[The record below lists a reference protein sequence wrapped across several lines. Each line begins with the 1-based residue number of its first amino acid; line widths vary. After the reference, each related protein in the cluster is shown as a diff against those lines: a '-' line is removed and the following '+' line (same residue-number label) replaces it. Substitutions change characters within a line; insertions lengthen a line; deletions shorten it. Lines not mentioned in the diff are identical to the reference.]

1 MGALTVTLTLTL
13 TLTRHPPPPPLT
25 SSSFL
30 PPNRLLF
37 LLPRRSS
44 SAAALVGGGGG
55 MIRVAAYMERNPN
68 SAGAIA
74 SKLIGALPVVG
85 LLARIFADEGGVGD
99 DIVDFAEFRRRV
111 GKKCG
116 VTDSQAFYEFR
127 DRRGRVRRRSVV
139 CSLMLLVGCRRCW
152 LLKSEEIFEGVAR
165 LRISNDIEFEEET
178 FLAMMNAAKEKRA
191 NLKSPP
197 PEIPMEIRAEKALE
211 GIYVCC
217 FGQDPIE
224 EEDAKLLCTIL
235 NAVFLSVGRPKIGR
249 IVSSM
254 AQQIASGERKSYPG
268 QKTLSK
274 EAVERQMKDLEFLQQ
289 KRENS
294 I

>member
-1 MGALTVTLTLTL
+1 MGAPT
-13 TLTRHPPPPPLT
+13 
-25 SSSFL
+25 
-30 PPNRLLF
+30 
-37 LLPRRSS
+37 
-44 SAAALVGGGGG
+44 
-55 MIRVAAYMERNPN
+55 
-68 SAGAIA
+68 
-74 SKLIGALPVVG
+74 LIGALPVVG

-127 DRRGRVRRRSVV
+127 DRRGRAGDPLYV
-139 CSLMLLVGCRRCW
+139 LLCCWLAAVGAG

-191 NLKSPP
+191 TLKSPP

-224 EEDAKLLCTIL
+224 EEDAKLLRTIL
-235 NAVFLSVGRPKIGR
+235 NAVFRQSEDPRLIGLLLPWHSKLLLVRGKAIRVKNSIKRGRRAANEGPR
-249 IVSSM
+249 IS
-254 AQQIASGERKSYPG
+254 ATE
-268 QKTLSK
+268 
-274 EAVERQMKDLEFLQQ
+274 
-289 KRENS
+289 KREFDLITVFVTKVLS
-294 I
+294 IYLCRRKFDTIKDFSLPSRRGFVIF